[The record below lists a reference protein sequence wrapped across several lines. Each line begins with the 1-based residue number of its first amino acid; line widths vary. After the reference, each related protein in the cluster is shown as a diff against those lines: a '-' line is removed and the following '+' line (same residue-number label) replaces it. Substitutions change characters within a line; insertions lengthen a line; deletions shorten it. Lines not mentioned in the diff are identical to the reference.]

1 MSKNRARDRAA
12 RAHME
17 TTGARRA
24 RAARTV
30 DTTTG
35 AEATLGTTVF
45 LLDASIPAAVDHGIA
60 DAATMEQ
67 LFAALI
73 ARSAVF
79 LERDGRPYPAY
90 FEVHVVPPAG
100 NQPGDAP
107 AGWRNA
113 AAIVYVAARRPW
125 DLDDEIDHV
134 VTDAYRAIRDTL
146 HRHWPGLPEE
156 HDHAAM
162 PWHLLAALRARFT
175 EEEAQALLQ
184 EMRETTICSSRT
196 IGADPDVDPAN
207 W

>member
-1 MSKNRARDRAA
+1 MTKNRARDRAA

-17 TTGARRA
+17 ATGALRA

-30 DTTTG
+30 DTTA

-45 LLDASIPAAVDHGIA
+45 LLDASIPIQRDHGID
-60 DAATMEQ
+60 DAATMEE
-67 LFAALI
+67 LFAALV

-79 LERDGRPYPAY
+79 VERDGVPYGAY
-90 FEVHVVPPAG
+90 FEVHVVPSAG
-100 NQPGDAP
+100 KPGDAP

-125 DLDDEIDHV
+125 ELDDEADGV
-134 VTDAYRAIRDTL
+134 VTDAYRAARDML
-146 HRHWPGLPEE
+146 NRYWPGLPEE
-156 HDHAAM
+156 HGHAAL
-162 PWHLLAALRARFT
+162 PWHLLAGLRGRFT
-175 EEEAQALLQ
+175 EEGAQDLLR

-196 IGADPDVDPAN
+196 IGADADVDPAN